1 MRLAL
6 VAGLASLALL
16 APAIAKATDLQACIA
31 ASERGQRARA
41 AGKLREARD
50 QFQICGV
57 EGCPTLIRRDC
68 VQWQSDLASVIPSVV
83 FGAKDKRG
91 HDLLDVTVS
100 MDGDPLVKKLDGK
113 AVSVDPGPHTFRFDA
128 TGAPP
133 VTERVLVK
141 EGERARAINV
151 VIADATELGERPSSP
166 AVYSADRESRSS
178 GGHTAYPWILGGL
191 GVTTL
196 AIGIVWLAA
205 TPAFPESC
213 NQTTQTCQRLAG
225 ESEAAYKDRQ
235 GRAGRA
241 DGQPSEAAVIMGIGG
256 ALLVGGIVWY
266 LLEPSGSRSGAIR
279 PTPWTTANA
288 AGVSLGGTF

>member
-16 APAIAKATDLQACIA
+16 APAIAKATDLQACIT

-57 EGCPTLIRRDC
+57 EGCPALVRKDC
-68 VQWQSDLASVIPSVV
+68 VQWQSELSTVIPSVV

-91 HDLLDVTVS
+91 RDLLDVTVS
-100 MDGDPLVKKLDGK
+100 MDGDMLVKKLDGK
-113 AVSVDPGPHTFRFDA
+113 AVNVDPGPHTFRFDA

-133 VTERVLVK
+133 ITERVLVK

-151 VIADATELGERPSSP
+151 VIADATELGERPPS
-166 AVYSADRESRSS
+166 AVVYSADRESRHS
-178 GGHTAYPWILGGL
+178 GGHTAYPWILGGI

-205 TPAFPESC
+205 TPAFPDGC
-213 NQTTQTCQRLAG
+213 NQSTQTCARIATDTD
-225 ESEAAYKDRQ
+225 AAYKDRQ
-235 GRAGRA
+235 SRAGRA

-288 AGVSLGGTF
+288 AGVSVGGAF

>member
-1 MRLAL
+1 MRPVL
-6 VAGLASLALL
+6 VATIASLALL
-16 APAIAKATDLQACIA
+16 APAVAKATDLQACIT

-41 AGKLREARD
+41 AGRLREARD

-57 EGCPTLIRRDC
+57 EGCPTIVRKDC
-68 VQWQSDLASVIPSVV
+68 VQWQSDLSTVIPSVV

-91 HDLLDVTVS
+91 RDLLDVTVS
-100 MDGDPLVKKLDGK
+100 MDGDPLVRKLDGK

-151 VIADATELGERPSSP
+151 VIADATELGDRPASP
-166 AVYSADRESRSS
+166 AVYSADRESRQS
-178 GGHTAYPWILGGL
+178 GGHTAYPFILGGV

-205 TPAFPESC
+205 TPAFPDNCNES
-213 NQTTQTCQRLAG
+213 TQTCTRTAG
-225 ESEAAYKDRQ
+225 ETPSEYQDRQ
-235 GRAGRA
+235 SRAGRA

-256 ALLVGGIVWY
+256 ALLIGGIVWY
-266 LLEPSGSRSGAIR
+266 LLEPSGSRSSAIR
-279 PTPWTTANA
+279 PTPWTTASA
-288 AGVSLGGTF
+288 TGVSLGGAF